1 MSRLAEQDATPF
13 QKVSALFSWWGLSN
27 EDARES
33 LSSRLKR
40 LQTLTSDLQS
50 IYAEAG
56 SEQTAAALAAND
68 RILRSYQDLV
78 QCRRPADVLAAQ
90 GAIFATLLEEASRR
104 TQAWADVTQ
113 KVQECCA
120 SAVRDNALIL
130 QSDDASTSARPKQ
143 P

>member
-1 MSRLAEQDATPF
+1 MARLAEQDVTPF
-13 QKVSALFSWWGLSN
+13 QKVSALFAWWGLSN
-27 EDARES
+27 EDVREK

-40 LQTLTSDLQS
+40 LHTLTSDLQN

-56 SEQTAAALAAND
+56 SEQTEAALATND

-90 GAIFATLLEEASRR
+90 GALRYAVGRSIASN
-104 TQAWADVTQ
+104 TGLGG
-113 KVQECCA
+113 
-120 SAVRDNALIL
+120 RDPKSSGVLRLRGSRNALDL
-130 QSDDASTSARPKQ
+130 QRDDANRSTRPKQ

>member
-1 MSRLAEQDATPF
+1 MSRLADQDVTPF
-13 QKVSALFSWWGLSN
+13 QKVSALFAWWGLSN
-27 EDARES
+27 EDAREN

-50 IYAEAG
+50 IFAEAG
-56 SEQTAAALAAND
+56 SEQTEATLAAND
-68 RILRSYQDLV
+68 KILRSYQDLV

-104 TQAWADVTQ
+104 TRAWADVTQ

-120 SAVRDNALIL
+120 SAVRENALDL
-130 QSDDASTSARPKQ
+130 QRDDANRSTSPKQ